1 MIYLTQNQPS
11 SAYTTALENYTGV
24 TNVTG
29 FTFTFVND
37 STNYT
42 YTVSPTLVNSGNTL
56 KRYEQF
62 YFTSSNTAFEML
74 GYYFYTIKEPGT
86 NVILETGRAKVSSS
100 TSTTVVEDKPKYKET
115 SPKKK
120 TYKS

>member
-29 FTFTFVND
+29 WTFTFVND

-56 KRYEQF
+56 NRYEEF
-62 YFTSSNTAFEML
+62 YFTSGNTAFEFL
-74 GYYFYTIKEPGT
+74 GYYTYTIKNSVT
-86 NVILETGRAKVSSS
+86 NVILETGRAKVSS
-100 TSTTVVEDKPKYKET
+100 TSSNTVVENKPKYKET